1 MRVTNGM
8 IASRVIFNLQRS
20 LQRFMSAQINVSS
33 GRRINRASDDP
44 IGTVRDLD
52 FRRELSQIEQF
63 QKNIR
68 RAISVATTYDSDL
81 GDVSNALITVN
92 EIVVAM
98 ADGIFD
104 ADQRNASA
112 TEVESIIDKILLVA
126 NGRFEGR
133 QLFSGLRTKTLPF
146 ERGAN
151 GFVYKGDQGRIQFE
165 IESGLLSTVNMI
177 GSDVFLKQLSI
188 LGADGDVNVA
198 VNGST
203 PLSELKNGSGIDQ
216 VPGTF
221 TITDATNS
229 ITSTI
234 DISAALTLDDVLA
247 TINSQLA
254 ADGINN
260 FVAKLGLENNN
271 ILIDVTNTGEM
282 FPTTLVTAL
291 NNGNG
296 VDLTPGTFRIT
307 DGAGIDLVVDL
318 STATTAAD
326 IIGLTNTALAVAGV
340 ANVTMSR
347 NADLTGFA
355 FTDSNVPPLGLT
367 IEDTSSGSSTATE
380 LGINGSVGA
389 KLDGSAL
396 NPQIRFN
403 IAETSGSTA
412 ADLGIRKEIT
422 ADFSGNDLDPILMAT
437 SLVSDLNLRSGI
449 TFGVLKLAQGERVVR
464 LDLSLSSFV
473 TVQDILD
480 AFNNSGLDITA
491 SINADGRGI
500 QIVNNDPNR
509 SFIIEDDGNGR
520 TSKDLSIYGSSDMLG
535 SLQVILNA
543 LRNDDQEGIGLL
555 KQNIEDGIGQ
565 ILDQRA
571 IVGARAK
578 QLETTQLRLFNSEV
592 SFTRL
597 LSEVEDADLTKV
609 LTDLAS
615 RETAYQSALLA
626 SARIIQPSLLDF
638 LR

>member
-8 IASRVIFNLQRS
+8 MADRVIFNLQRS
-20 LQRFMSAQINVSS
+20 LQRFMSAQIDVSS

-133 QLFSGLRTKTLPF
+133 QLFSGLRTKTLAF

-151 GFVYKGDQGRIQFE
+151 GFVYKGDQGRIQYE

-177 GSDVFLKQLSI
+177 GSDVFLKQLSV
-188 LGADGDVNVA
+188 LGSDGDVNVA
-198 VNGST
+198 VNGFT
-203 PLSELKNGSGIDQ
+203 LLSELKNGSGIDQ
-216 VPGTF
+216 APGTF
-221 TITDATNS
+221 TITDETNA

-234 DISAALTLDDVLA
+234 DISAATTLDDVLMI
-247 TINSQLA
+247 INTQLV

-282 FPTTLVTAL
+282 FPTTLVTAF
-291 NNGNG
+291 NDGNG
-296 VDLTPGTFRIT
+296 IDQTPGTFRIT
-307 DGAGIDLVVDL
+307 DGAGIDFVVDI
-318 STATTAAD
+318 STATTAGD

-340 ANVTMSR
+340 TNVTMSR

-355 FTDSNVPPLGLT
+355 FTDLNVPPLGLT
-367 IEDTSSGSSTATE
+367 IEDIASGSTTAAD

-403 IAETSGSTA
+403 IAETTGSTA

-422 ADFSGNDLDPILMAT
+422 ADFSGNDLDPILTTT

-449 TFGVLKLAQGERVVR
+449 SFGVLKLAQGERVVR

-473 TVQDILD
+473 TIQDILD

-491 SINADGRGI
+491 TINANGRGI
-500 QIVNNDPNR
+500 QIVNNDQNR
-509 SFIIEDDGNGR
+509 SFIIEDDDNGR

-535 SLQVILNA
+535 SLQIILNA
-543 LRNDDQEGIGLL
+543 LRSDDQEGIGLL

-578 QLETTQLRLFNSEV
+578 QLETTQLRLFDSEV

-597 LSEVEDADLTKV
+597 LSDVEDADLTKV

-615 RETAYQSALLA
+615 RETSYQSALLA